1 MRAVE
6 CKVGSPTP
14 ETFIYITRRSILH
27 NFFCV
32 SQPPLVCLC
41 YPQGASRGYSELGV
55 TDGYEPSCGL
65 RMVCRHQCLL
75 TTSLFFK
82 KLTLVLI
89 KLKSVSLINV
99 FFLGQFNSYTG
110 QTTEKGQWT
119 QQYFFPPCK
128 ALDRTYYSLRHS

>member
-6 CKVGSPTP
+6 CKVGSPTS

-99 FFLGQFNSYTG
+99 FFWDNSIHILVKQLRKDSG
-110 QTTEKGQWT
+110 HSNI
-119 QQYFFPPCK
+119 FFLHAKP
-128 ALDRTYYSLRHS
+128 